1 MLNLSRNLLICL
13 ALMGCQARRA
23 KAPDW
28 MLSAPAATTV
38 AISGRA
44 AWVLEQPH
52 YQAILG
58 RFPPA
63 ELTLATFLRRTHI
76 NARQDMGRVTV
87 YVSTA
92 APPAGTGAPAEFLIQ
107 MAGFRDPGGL
117 QVAIADAFPSDGTLP
132 MDNRDL
138 PLFVVLE
145 MPPYHLRAMAD
156 GEGRVW
162 LGDLASLARL
172 GSGGPYT
179 WRSLAAS
186 ADWINPRATIQGII
200 RPQDLRQAVSRKL
213 PGELARDLP
222 PGIESLAW
230 GVSPGVEADDLNGFE
245 LSLTGT
251 REAVQETASW
261 LQRFV
266 DITMAVPG
274 APTQTPE
281 VLQEKLR
288 IGLRCSLTQAQVNV
302 AMARLGQPSI
312 PCH

>member
-1 MLNLSRNLLICL
+1 MPTSARALLLCL
-13 ALMGCQARRA
+13 ALLGCQARRA
-23 KAPDW
+23 KTPDW
-28 MLSAPAATTV
+28 VLSAPAATAV

-52 YQAILG
+52 YQAILE

-63 ELTLATFLRRTHI
+63 ELALATFLRRTHI

-87 YVSTA
+87 YVSNPT
-92 APPAGTGAPAEFLIQ
+92 PPAGPGAPAEFLIQ
-107 MAGFRDPGGL
+107 MAGFRNPGKV
-117 QVAIADAFPSDGTLP
+117 QVAIADAFPSEGTLP

-138 PLFVVLE
+138 PLFILME
-145 MPPYHLRAMAD
+145 LPPYHLRAMAD

-162 LGDLASLARL
+162 LGDLTSLARL

-186 ADWINPRATIQGII
+186 ADWISDRATVRGFV
-200 RPQDLRQAVSRKL
+200 RPQDLLQATSRKL
-213 PGELARDLP
+213 PGELARALP
-222 PGIESLAW
+222 PGIETLAW
-230 GVSPGVEADDLNGFE
+230 GLTPGVEADDLNGFE

-251 REAVQETASW
+251 AEAVQGTSSW

-266 DITMAVPG
+266 DTVMAVPG
-274 APTQTPE
+274 APNQVPE
-281 VLQEKLR
+281 LLQEQHR
-288 IGLRCSLTQAQVNV
+288 IGLRCALTQAQVNV